1 MVGGKSLSAKA
12 VLTLPETHKYICTF
26 QSSTTQ
32 SKFKFSSNG
41 IVLSIALQIY
51 PTICM
56 LFLYSFKNHFCQ
68 SHTTSQLIEL
78 DPSVVK
84 AGLAKPRL
92 LQELISISETNRL
105 IETANQVWSLGRI
118 SLHNLVRR
126 VKSSVHRWT
135 RSKIPEGVW
144 FLFLKEGCK
153 FFCQGRLPLQPQKD
167 LACDT
172 RYFLK

>member
-1 MVGGKSLSAKA
+1 
-12 VLTLPETHKYICTF
+12 
-26 QSSTTQ
+26 
-32 SKFKFSSNG
+32 
-41 IVLSIALQIY
+41 
-51 PTICM
+51 M
-56 LFLYSFKNHFCQ
+56 LFLYSFKNNFCQ

-84 AGLAKPRL
+84 AGLAKPQL

-118 SLHNLVRR
+118 SLHNLVRG

-135 RSKIPEGVW
+135 RSKFPEGVW

-153 FFCQGRLPLQPQKD
+153 FFCQGGLPLQPQKD
-167 LACDT
+167 LSYDT
-172 RYFLK
+172 RYFLKYIMFLIMLEK